1 MFALSSTSLAA
12 YAFLALFLAA
22 VDARPA
28 TTHVINENHVRIP
41 FVRRHNLTGT
51 SLVASDR
58 ARASFFK
65 NRHTNTRTAA
75 PPGTGV
81 SGPSAFFD
89 VTNTVVSYLAEVKV
103 GSQTFDLIVDT
114 GSSNTWV
121 GATTE
126 YRPGRT
132 AQDTGSEVVSD

>member
-1 MFALSSTSLAA
+1 MFTLSSTALAV
-12 YAFLALFLAA
+12 YTLLALFLVDVGAA
-22 VDARPA
+22 PA
-28 TTHVINENHVRIP
+28 ATHIVNQNNVRLP

-58 ARASFFK
+58 ARAQALKS
-65 NRHTNTRTAA
+65 RHVRAST
-75 PPGTGV
+75 GTGKANAAAAV
-81 SGPSAFFD
+81 GFGI
-89 VTNTVVSYLAEVKV
+89 TNTVVSYLAEVKV